1 MYDEIKEFKDL
12 KYPHLIDFKKGNVW
26 TWGFSSDGN
35 NGFIYHFPN
44 MMNKENDSDY
54 LHKDSYCIAY
64 KVPAFM
70 TTMITQTRDVAVL
83 KLKNQIKNLDE
94 ERAKLLK

>member
-1 MYDEIKEFKDL
+1 MQRKLSLSNIENLIMYDEIKEFKDL

-44 MMNKENDSDY
+44 FSYSQFVLSNGQVDSF
-54 LHKDSYCIAY
+54 LSH
-64 KVPAFM
+64 
-70 TTMITQTRDVAVL
+70 
-83 KLKNQIKNLDE
+83 LDMQ
-94 ERAKLLK
+94 